1 MEPILELQGVTKKFP
16 KFLLKD
22 VSFTL
27 KPGYIMG
34 FIGAN
39 GAGKST
45 TIKLIMNLLRRDG
58 GEIRVFGLDLLRHEH
73 EIKNRIG
80 FVYDENHFYEELTI
94 KEMKTIIAPF
104 YQDWDDSV
112 YKRLIKDFELPE
124 NQKIKDLSKGMKM
137 KFSLAIALSHH
148 AELLLMDEPTSGLDP
163 LIRSDFLEIL
173 SEVIQDEKCSV
184 LFSTHITS
192 DLDRIADYI
201 TLIHEGKILFSMGK
215 DDLLES
221 HALIKGEKSLL
232 GPELSKYLV
241 GYRENQFGFEGLVK
255 NKEELQPLLTGRA
268 ILERPSLED
277 IMLYCTRG
285 NAACSD

>member
-1 MEPILELQGVTKKFP
+1 MGPVLELQNVTKKFP
-16 KFLLKD
+16 GFTLLD
-22 VSFTL
+22 VSFSL
-27 KPGYIMG
+27 EPGFIMG

-45 TIKLIMNLLRRDG
+45 TIKLIMNLLRRDS
-58 GEIRVFGLDLLRHEH
+58 GEIRVFGLDMSKHEK

-94 KEMKTIIAPF
+94 REMKTIIAPF
-104 YQDWDDSV
+104 YRDWDDNV
-112 YKRLIKDFELPE
+112 YKRLLKDFELPE
-124 NQKIKDLSKGMKM
+124 KQRIKHLSKGMKM

-163 LIRSDFLEIL
+163 LIRSDLLEIL
-173 SEVIQDEKCSV
+173 VEVIQDERRSV

-215 DDLLES
+215 DELLE
-221 HALIKGEKSLL
+221 HYTLIKGEKSLL
-232 GPELSKYLV
+232 GQELFSYLV
-241 GYRENQFGFEGLVK
+241 GYRENQFGFEGLVTNK
-255 NKEELQPLLTGRA
+255 NELQPLLKGKA
-268 ILERPSLED
+268 IWERPSLEEV
-277 IMLYCTRG
+277 MLYCTRRNVG
-285 NAACSD
+285 CCD